1 MAEVRRRTRK
11 EKVLNKLME
20 HAHTGRWTCGRTLQ
34 HPTCGGRRYDARL
47 HDLRQDGWPIE
58 RQRCDCERCRYY
70 KTRLYAFRLDPKEVP
85 F

>member
-1 MAEVRRRTRK
+1 MEQRRRTRK

-20 HAHTGRWTCGRTLQ
+20 HAGTERYVCGRTLQ

-47 HDLRQDGWPIE
+47 YDLRQDGWTIE
-58 RQRCDCERCRYY
+58 RKVCDCERCRYHQ
-70 KTRLYAFRLDPKEVP
+70 TRQHAFRLSPKEVP